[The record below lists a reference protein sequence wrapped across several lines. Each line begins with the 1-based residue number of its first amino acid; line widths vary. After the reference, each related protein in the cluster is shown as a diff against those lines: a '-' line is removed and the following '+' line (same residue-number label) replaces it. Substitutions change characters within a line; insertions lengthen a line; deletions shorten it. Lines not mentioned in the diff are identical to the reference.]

1 MSTAILR
8 GRTARGVTAI
18 AVVGVGALAM
28 MPGGVPVAHAD
39 PQQLTA
45 PVVAVGSDTI
55 QDITNALAG
64 GTNNIDYT
72 PLHSDLASGRLQI
85 TSWDAVPPG
94 TSTTVCISPKAP
106 GASFNRPNGSGSGKA
121 ALSRAIDGGNYGD
134 ATHCGA
140 KPVSGLIDMARSSSG
155 PAAGDTATDLTYV
168 PIGRDGVSYA
178 YYTTGTATAVTDLTK
193 AELTQIYTSSG
204 TGVDIVRGTVTT
216 HVIPCEIQ
224 SGSGTRKFFE
234 GAVAASA
241 TQDDTASTT
250 CNNATSA
257 SVPAG
262 PVEENQPR
270 RLQQKGDAFAAAP
283 VAPLTANNE
292 YIIGMSAGSFIAQQN
307 GVSPSTLSSPATTV
321 DLGSI
326 SNDGTGV
333 NLGKPYTGTAPSLV
347 PSSTFYSNSTFGR
360 NVYYVFDTG
369 RVGAGT
375 FGNVGLKQMFIGAT
389 SLICQTGVGSAQERV
404 NKFGFLTPSNCG
416 SITTTGG
423 LSAAG
428 TL

>member
-1 MSTAILR
+1 MFTAILR
-8 GRTARGVTAI
+8 GRAARGVTAI
-18 AVVGVGALAM
+18 TVAGAAALAM
-28 MPGGVPVAHAD
+28 MPGGVPAAQAD

-55 QDITNALAG
+55 QDVTNALAG
-64 GTNNIDYT
+64 VSNNIDYT

-155 PAAGDTATDLTYV
+155 PASGDTATDLTYV

-178 YYTTGTATAVTDLTK
+178 FYTTGTATAVTDLTK

-204 TGVDIVRGTVTT
+204 TGVDIVRGATTT

-241 TQDDTASTT
+241 TQDDTAATT
-250 CNNATSA
+250 CNNATSS
-257 SVPAG
+257 SVPTG

-270 RLQQKGDAFAAAP
+270 RLQQKGDAINAAP
-283 VAPLTANNE
+283 PSGLTANNE
-292 YIIGMSAGSFIAQQN
+292 YIIGMSAGSFIAQNN
-307 GVSPSTLSSPATTV
+307 GVSPSNLATPVSAV
-321 DLGSI
+321 DLGSV
-326 SNDGTGV
+326 SNDGTGA
-333 NLGKPYTGTAPSLV
+333 NLGKPYSVSGSTFV
-347 PSSTFYSNSTFGR
+347 PSATFYANATFGR
-360 NVYYVFDTG
+360 NVYFVFDTG
-369 RVGAGT
+369 RVGAGSI
-375 FGNVGLKQMFIGAT
+375 GGVGLKQLFIGSG
-389 SLICQTGVGSAQERV
+389 SLICQTGAGSAQERI
-404 NKFGFLTPSNCG
+404 NKFGFLTPTNCG

-423 LSAAG
+423 LSTPG